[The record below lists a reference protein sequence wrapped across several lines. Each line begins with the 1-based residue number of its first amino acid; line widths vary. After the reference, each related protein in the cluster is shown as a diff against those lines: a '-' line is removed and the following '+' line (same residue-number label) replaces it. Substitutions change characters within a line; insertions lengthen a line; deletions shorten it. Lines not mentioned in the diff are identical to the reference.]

1 MEISQIQEGA
11 QHGASSLNSQE
22 AFFLKYRKQF
32 LILIAAVV
40 VVVAG
45 VIVYESFIKGPREE
59 KASTAL
65 AKAQSAFG
73 QGDYQTALNGNKSM
87 EGVLAVSENYGGTD
101 AANLADLYA
110 GLCYANLGKWQEA
123 VKKLDS
129 FSGKGDAMISPAAK
143 AALGN
148 AYAHTGDIDKAITT
162 LKKAAD
168 MADSEAADN
177 TNNSL
182 SPTYLIQAARLLE
195 SQGKK
200 AEALDIYKSVKAK
213 YVNSMAAQEID
224 KYIERVSE

>member
-1 MEISQIQEGA
+1 MANSQINEGA
-11 QHGASSLNSQE
+11 QAGASNLNNQE

-32 LILIAAVV
+32 LIVVAAIVV
-40 VVVAG
+40 VIAG
-45 VIVYESFIKGPREE
+45 VIVYESFIKGPRED

-65 AKAQSAFG
+65 AKAQSAFA
-73 QGDYQTALNGNKSM
+73 QGDYQTALNGNKTT
-87 EGVLAVSENYGGTD
+87 EGFLAVSENYGGTD

-129 FSGKGDAMISPAAK
+129 FSTQGDAMISPAAT

-148 AYAHTGDIDKAITT
+148 AYAHTGDIDNAVNT

-182 SPTYLIQAARLLE
+182 SPTYLVQAARLLE

-200 AEALDIYKSVKAK
+200 SDALEIYKSIKAK
-213 YVNSMAAQEID
+213 YVNSMVAQEID